1 MPKVKFLVDLCSGPA
16 GTEVDV
22 QEYEVN
28 LLLQLGVAEL
38 FDGFELEQVKAES
51 SDKNSPK
58 TIQGLIIQP
67 EGVLLNLNGTPV
79 VDDFGSFV
87 PNASQNPI
95 ETAPKVVKSTSKA
108 GKKGT

>member
-1 MPKVKFLVDLCSGPA
+1 MPKVKFLVDLCSGTA

-22 QEYEVN
+22 QEYEAN

-38 FDGFELEQVKAES
+38 IDDFVLEQVKAES
-51 SDKNSPK
+51 PNENSPEK
-58 TIQGLIIQP
+58 ILGLIIQP

-87 PNASQNPI
+87 PNAPQNPI
-95 ETAPKVVKSTSKA
+95 ETAPKVVKFTSKT
-108 GKKGT
+108 GKKGA